1 MSTPSL
7 PLILHTFSPREKQ
20 IVSELLEAQS
30 VKEIACKLNLSV
42 NTVKDYLKTVYQKAQ
57 VHSARELL
65 VKLYGE
71 REMRPPEP
79 LPAAQLVALAE
90 AVLDGGRQDEV
101 LDRLVLG
108 VQNATSARRVS
119 FWLALRVG
127 GDVLL
132 TGYRSGESRLP
143 GNGPFLRG
151 VFQDGFGQLLANDV
165 LAGERRRMESF
176 GAHGEITAC
185 RVRMPGRHGLLLA
198 SDPGSG
204 AFSPVEIGA
213 LRLLSRLA
221 ETALLRLGTS
231 SAAAV

>member
-1 MSTPSL
+1 MSTHSL
-7 PLILHTFSPREKQ
+7 PLTLDAFSPRERQ

-65 VKLYGE
+65 VKLYEE
-71 REMRPPEP
+71 RELRPAEP
-79 LPAAQLVALAE
+79 LPAAQLVAVAE
-90 AVLDGGRQDEV
+90 ALLDAGRPEEV

-108 VQNATSARRVS
+108 ARNATSARRVS
-119 FWLALRVG
+119 CWLALRAG
-127 GDVLL
+127 GDILL
-132 TGYRSGESRLP
+132 TGYRSGETRLP

-151 VFQDGFGQLLANDV
+151 VLQEGFGQLLTNDV

-176 GAHGEITAC
+176 GALGEITAC

-198 SDPGSG
+198 SDPSG
-204 AFSPVEIGA
+204 GTFSPVEIGA
-213 LRLLSRLA
+213 LRLLARLA
-221 ETALLRLGTS
+221 ETALLRLGSS

>member
-1 MSTPSL
+1 MSTHSL
-7 PLILHTFSPREKQ
+7 PLTLDVFSPRERQ

-65 VKLYGE
+65 VKLYEE
-71 REMRPPEP
+71 RELRPAEP
-79 LPAAQLVALAE
+79 LPAAQLVAVAE
-90 AVLDGGRQDEV
+90 ALLDAGRPEEV

-108 VQNATSARRVS
+108 ARNATSARRVS
-119 FWLALRVG
+119 YWLVLRAG
-127 GDVLL
+127 GDILL
-132 TGYRSGESRLP
+132 TGYRSGETRLP

-151 VFQDGFGQLLANDV
+151 VLQEGFGQLLTNDV

-176 GAHGEITAC
+176 GALGEITAC

-198 SDPGSG
+198 SDPSG
-204 AFSPVEIGA
+204 GTFSPVEIGA
-213 LRLLSRLA
+213 LRLLARLA
-221 ETALLRLGTS
+221 ETALLRLGSS